1 MFLDIVSNKVKYVI
15 YICVCILNNDI
26 KNDFYKTRS
35 NQNIMH
41 KLKIQEKKNKIQKPK
56 QRSKISKT
64 QRKKT

>member
-1 MFLDIVSNKVKYVI
+1 MYVI

-41 KLKIQEKKNKIQKPK
+41 KLKIQEKKIKFKNQ
-56 QRSKISKT
+56 SKEVKS
-64 QRKKT
+64 RKLKKKKLKF

>member
-1 MFLDIVSNKVKYVI
+1 MYVI

-64 QRKKT
+64 QKKKT

>member
-1 MFLDIVSNKVKYVI
+1 MYVI

-41 KLKIQEKKNKIQKPK
+41 KLKIQKPK

>member
-1 MFLDIVSNKVKYVI
+1 MYVI

-41 KLKIQEKKNKIQKPK
+41 KLKIQEKKK
-56 QRSKISKT
+56 
-64 QRKKT
+64 

>member
-1 MFLDIVSNKVKYVI
+1 MYVI

>member
-1 MFLDIVSNKVKYVI
+1 MYFI

>member
-1 MFLDIVSNKVKYVI
+1 MFLDIVSNKVMYVI